1 MKGEKGHRST
11 LKTELKEDKMRKP
24 ITIFVGLLL
33 VLCFVGFGY
42 SADVKK
48 GIHVG
53 NAGAFTGDAAAPC
66 AEIYNSA
73 QIAVDEWNAKG
84 GIQSVKIE
92 QIMGDDAM
100 DPAQGVNVA
109 HKFVADE
116 RMYGV
121 VGPPMSHIAQA
132 TLKIYGA
139 ADLATITTAA
149 SKPNLTEQGYKHFFR
164 VNARN
169 DAHGWNCA
177 LFIKK
182 RLGASRVAII
192 NEKVA
197 YSENLSKETIKGLKK
212 LGITDIKQETIVGGA
227 KDYSAVLTK
236 VKAFK
241 PDVIFFIATTAPDNA
256 IGVRQTKELGI
267 DTIFFGSEGARD
279 KKDYIQAA
287 EGAAEG
293 SYVYHFGP
301 DIYAIP
307 AAAEYVKKY
316 ETTYGSLSGFGPP
329 AYEAMNILL
338 TAIDQA
344 AADGDISRQEVVEY
358 LHKIKGY
365 NGILGFPVSF
375 DQKGDLEG
383 GATYFFQVNGNDFKQ
398 VAVMTGK

>member
-1 MKGEKGHRST
+1 MKKS
-11 LKTELKEDKMRKP
+11 L
-24 ITIFVGLLL
+24 TILISVLAIFCFVGL
-33 VLCFVGFGY
+33 GY
-42 SADVKK
+42 SADVKD

-66 AEIYNSA
+66 MEIYNSA
-73 QIAVDEWNAKG
+73 QIAVDEWNARG
-84 GIQSVKIE
+84 GIQGVKIE

-109 HKFVADE
+109 HKFVADKL
-116 RMYGV
+116 MYGV

-132 TLKIYGA
+132 TMKIYGS
-139 ADLATITTAA
+139 ADMATITTAA
-149 SKPNLTEQGYKHFFR
+149 SKPDLTEQGYHHFFR

-169 DAHGWNCA
+169 DAHGLNSA
-177 LFIKK
+177 LFMKK
-182 RLGASRVAII
+182 FLNAKKVAVL

-197 YSENLSKETIKGLKK
+197 YCENMSKETIAALKN
-212 LGITDIKQETIVGGA
+212 LGITDIMHETIVGGA

-236 VKAFK
+236 VKAYK
-241 PDVIFFIATTAPDNA
+241 PDVLFFIATTAPDQA

-267 DTIFFGSEGARD
+267 DTIFFGTEGARD
-279 KKDYIQAA
+279 KKDFIAAA

-293 SYVYHFGP
+293 AYVYHFAP

-307 AAAEYVKKY
+307 AAKAYVKKY
-316 ETTYGSLSGFGPP
+316 EDTYEPLSGFGPP

-344 AADGDISRQEVVEY
+344 AADGDISRQEVVDK
-358 LHKIKGY
+358 LHQIKNY
-365 NGILGFPVSF
+365 SGILGFPVTF

-383 GATYFFQVNGNDFKQ
+383 GATYFFQVSGNDFKQ

>member
-1 MKGEKGHRST
+1 MKKVLMIVLS
-11 LKTELKEDKMRKP
+11 LAL
-24 ITIFVGLLL
+24 IFGMVGL
-33 VLCFVGFGY
+33 GH

-48 GIHVG
+48 GIRVG

-66 AEIYNSA
+66 MEIYNSA

-84 GIQSVKIE
+84 GIQGVEIK

-116 RMYGV
+116 LMYGV

-139 ADLATITTAA
+139 ADMACITTAA
-149 SKPNLTEQGYKHFFR
+149 SKPDLTEQGYNHFFR

-177 LFIKK
+177 LFMKK
-182 RLGASRVAII
+182 NLKAERVAVL
-192 NEKVA
+192 NEKTA
-197 YSENLSKETIKGLKK
+197 YNVNMAKETIAGLKK
-212 LGITDIKQETIVGGA
+212 LGINDIIQETIVGGA

-236 VKAFK
+236 VKAFN
-241 PDVIFFIATTAPDNA
+241 PDVLFFIATTAPDCA
-256 IGVRQTKELGI
+256 IGVRQAKELGVKAV
-267 DTIFFGSEGARD
+267 FFGTEGARD
-279 KKDYIQAA
+279 KKDFINAA

-293 SYVYHFGP
+293 AYVYHFAP
-301 DIYAIP
+301 DIYSISE
-307 AAAEYVKKY
+307 AADYVKKY
-316 ETTYGSLSGFGPP
+316 ESTYEVLSGFGPP

-338 TAIDQA
+338 TAIDKA
-344 AADGDISRQEVVEY
+344 AADGDINRKEVVQY
-358 LHKIKGY
+358 LKETENYK
-365 NGILGFPVSF
+365 GILGFPVSF
-375 DQKGDLEG
+375 DTKGDLKG
-383 GATYFFQVNGNDFKQ
+383 GATYFFQVVGDDFKQ

>member
-1 MKGEKGHRST
+1 MKKS
-11 LKTELKEDKMRKP
+11 
-24 ITIFVGLLL
+24 ITIMVSLLL
-33 VLCFVGFGY
+33 ALCFVGFGY
-42 SADVKK
+42 SADVKN

-73 QIAVDEWNAKG
+73 QIAVDEWNARG
-84 GIQSVKIE
+84 GIQGVKIE
-92 QIMGDDAM
+92 QVMGDDAM

-116 RMYGV
+116 LMYGV

-132 TLKIYGA
+132 TLKIYGM

-149 SKPNLTEQGYKHFFR
+149 SKPDLTEQGYNHFFR

-182 RLGASRVAII
+182 QLGGERVAII

-197 YSENLSKETIKGLKK
+197 YCENLSKETIKGLKK
-212 LGITDIKQETIVGGA
+212 LGITNIKQETIVGGA

-236 VKAFK
+236 VKAFQ
-241 PDVIFFIATTAPDNA
+241 PNVIFFIATTAPDNA
-256 IGVRQTKELGI
+256 IGVRQTRELGI
-267 DTIFFGSEGARD
+267 DAIFFGSEGARD
-279 KKDYIQAA
+279 KKDYIQAT

-293 SYVYHFGP
+293 SYVYHFAP

-307 AAAEYVKKY
+307 AAADYIRKY
-316 ETTYGSLSGFGPP
+316 ETAHGSLSGFGPP

-344 AADGDISRQEVVEY
+344 AADGDISRQEVVEN

-365 NGILGFPVSF
+365 DGILGFPVTF
-375 DQKGDLEG
+375 DSKGDLEG
-383 GATYFFQVNGNDFKQ
+383 GATYFFQVSGNDFKQ

>member
-1 MKGEKGHRST
+1 MKKSILT
-11 LKTELKEDKMRKP
+11 
-24 ITIFVGLLL
+24 
-33 VLCFVGFGY
+33 VLCLFLVFVLAGFGH
-42 SADVKK
+42 SADIKK
-48 GIHVG
+48 GIRIG

-84 GIQSVKIE
+84 GIQGIKVE

-109 HKFVADE
+109 HKFVADDLI
-116 RMYGV
+116 YGV
-121 VGPPMSHIAQA
+121 IGPPMSHIAQA
-132 TLKIYGA
+132 TIKIYGT
-139 ADLATITTAA
+139 ADLAQITTSA
-149 SKPNLTEQGYKHFFR
+149 SKPDLTEQGYKHFFR

-182 RLGASRVAII
+182 RLGASRVAIV

-197 YSENLSKETIKGLKK
+197 YCENLSKETIKGLKR

-236 VKAFK
+236 VKAFN

-256 IGVRQTKELGI
+256 IGARQTKELGI

-279 KKDYIQAA
+279 KKDYIQAT

-293 SYVYHFGP
+293 TFVYHFAP

-307 AAAEYVKKY
+307 AADSYVKTY
-316 ETTYGSLSGFGPP
+316 EKKYGSLSGFGPT
-329 AYEAMNILL
+329 AYEAMNIML
-338 TAIDQA
+338 TAIDMA
-344 AADGDISRQEVVEY
+344 AADGDISRQEVVDN
-358 LHKIKGY
+358 LHKIKDY

-375 DQKGDLEG
+375 DSKGDLEG
-383 GATYFFQVNGNDFKQ
+383 GATYFFQVKGNDFEQ

>member
-1 MKGEKGHRST
+1 MGKAINQNQHT
-11 LKTELKEDKMRKP
+11 ALKRRKKMRKS
-24 ITIFVGLLL
+24 ITIIISILL
-33 VLCFVGFGY
+33 VFAFAGFGY

-53 NAGAFTGDAAAPC
+53 DAGAFTGDAAAPC
-66 AEIYNSA
+66 MEIFNSA

-84 GIQSVKIE
+84 GIQGVQIE
-92 QIMGDDAM
+92 HIMGDDAM

-116 RMYGV
+116 LMYGV

-132 TLKIYGA
+132 TLKIYGNA
-139 ADLATITTAA
+139 NLATITTAA
-149 SKPNLTEQGYKHFFR
+149 SKPELTEQGYKHFFR

-182 RLGASRVAII
+182 QLKADRVAIL

-197 YSENLSKETIKGLKK
+197 YCENMAKETIAGLKK
-212 LGITDIKQETIVGGA
+212 LGISDIMQETIVGGA

-236 VKAFK
+236 VKAYK
-241 PDVIFFIATTAPDNA
+241 PDVLFFIATTAPDQA
-256 IGVRQTKELGI
+256 IGVRQAKELGI
-267 DTIFFGSEGARD
+267 DAVFFGTEGARD
-279 KKDYIQAA
+279 KKDFIAAA

-293 SYVYHFGP
+293 AYVYHFAP

-307 AAAEYVKKY
+307 AAADYIKTFEAKY
-316 ETTYGSLSGFGPP
+316 GALSGFGPP

-344 AADGDISRQEVVEY
+344 AADGDITRKEVVEK
-358 LHKIKGY
+358 LHQIKNY
-365 NGILGFPVSF
+365 KGIMGFPVTF
-375 DQKGDLEG
+375 DSKGDLEG
-383 GATYFFQVNGNDFKQ
+383 GATYFFQVSGNDFKQ
-398 VAVMTGK
+398 ITVMTGK

>member
-1 MKGEKGHRST
+1 
-11 LKTELKEDKMRKP
+11 MRKSS
-24 ITIFVGLLL
+24 TIIISLLL
-33 VLCFVGFGY
+33 VLCFAGFGY

-48 GIHVG
+48 GLHVG

-73 QIAVDEWNAKG
+73 QIAIDEWNAKG
-84 GIQSVKIE
+84 GIQGVQIE

-109 HKFVADE
+109 HKFAADQL
-116 RMYGV
+116 MYGV

-149 SKPNLTEQGYKHFFR
+149 SKPNLTEQGYQHFFR

-169 DAHGWNCA
+169 DAHGWNSA

-182 RLGASRVAII
+182 RLGAERVAIV

-197 YSENLSKETIKGLKK
+197 YSENLAKETIKGLKK

-236 VKAFK
+236 IKAFK

-267 DTIFFGSEGARD
+267 DAIFFGSEGARD

-287 EGAAEG
+287 EGAADG
-293 SYVYHFGP
+293 SYVYHFAP

-307 AAAEYVKKY
+307 AAADYIKKY

-338 TAIDQA
+338 TAMDQA
-344 AADGDISRQEVVEY
+344 AADGDISRQEVVENM
-358 LHKIKGY
+358 HKIKGY
-365 NGILGFPVSF
+365 NGILGFPISF
-375 DQKGDLEG
+375 DPKGDLEG
-383 GATYFFQVNGNDFKQ
+383 GATYFFQVNGNDFEQ
-398 VAVMTGK
+398 IAVMTGK

>member
-1 MKGEKGHRST
+1 MKKV
-11 LKTELKEDKMRKP
+11 L
-24 ITIFVGLLL
+24 TIVLSLVLIFGIVGL
-33 VLCFVGFGY
+33 GH
-42 SADVKK
+42 SAEVKK

-66 AEIYNSA
+66 MEIYNSA

-84 GIQSVKIE
+84 GIQGVEIKH
-92 QIMGDDAM
+92 IMGDDAM

-116 RMYGV
+116 LMYGV

-139 ADLATITTAA
+139 ADMASITTAA
-149 SKPNLTEQGYKHFFR
+149 SKPDLTEQGYKHFFR

-177 LFIKK
+177 LFMKNNLK
-182 RLGASRVAII
+182 AQRVAIL
-192 NEKVA
+192 NEKTA
-197 YSENLSKETIKGLKK
+197 YNVNMAKETIAGLKK
-212 LGITDIKQETIVGGA
+212 LGITDIMQETIVGGA

-241 PDVIFFIATTAPDNA
+241 PDVLFFIATTAPDSA
-256 IGVRQTKELGI
+256 IGVRQAKELGI
-267 DTIFFGSEGARD
+267 EAIFFGTEGSRD
-279 KKDYIQAA
+279 KNDFIKA

-293 SYVYHFGP
+293 AYVYHFAP
-301 DIYAIP
+301 DIYSISE
-307 AAAEYVKKY
+307 AAEYVKKY
-316 ETTYGSLSGFGPP
+316 ESTYEVLSGFGPP

-338 TAIDQA
+338 SAIDKA
-344 AADGDISRQEVVEY
+344 AADGDITRQEVVQNLQKTENY
-358 LHKIKGY
+358 K
-365 NGILGFPVSF
+365 GILGFPVTF
-375 DQKGDLEG
+375 DAKGDLKG
-383 GATYFFQVNGNDFKQ
+383 GATYFFQVVGNDFKQ

>member
-1 MKGEKGHRST
+1 
-11 LKTELKEDKMRKP
+11 MRKS
-24 ITIFVGLLL
+24 ITIIVSLLL
-33 VLCFVGFGY
+33 ALCFVGYGY

-73 QIAVDEWNAKG
+73 QIAIDEWNAKG
-84 GIQSVKIE
+84 GIQGVKIE

-109 HKFVADE
+109 HKFAADKL
-116 RMYGV
+116 MYGV
-121 VGPPMSHIAQA
+121 IGPPMSHIAQA

-139 ADLATITTAA
+139 ADLTTITTAA
-149 SKPNLTEQGYKHFFR
+149 SKPNLTEQGYQHFFR

-169 DAHGWNCA
+169 DAHGWNSA

-182 RLGASRVAII
+182 RLGANRVAIV

-197 YSENLSKETIKGLKK
+197 YSENLAKETIKGLKK

-267 DTIFFGSEGARD
+267 DAIFFGSEGARD

-287 EGAAEG
+287 EGAADG
-293 SYVYHFGP
+293 SYVYHIAP

-307 AAAEYVKKY
+307 AAADYIKKY

-338 TAIDQA
+338 TAMDQA
-344 AADGDISRQEVVEY
+344 AADGDISRKEVVENM
-358 LHKIKGY
+358 HTIKGY

-375 DQKGDLEG
+375 DPKGDLEG
-383 GATYFFQVNGNDFKQ
+383 GATYFFQVNGNDFVQ
-398 VAVMTGK
+398 IAVMTGK

>member
-1 MKGEKGHRST
+1 
-11 LKTELKEDKMRKP
+11 MRKS
-24 ITIFVGLLL
+24 IAIAISILLL
-33 VLCFVGFGY
+33 FCVAGLG
-42 SADVKK
+42 SAADVKK

-53 NAGAFTGDAAAPC
+53 DAGAFTGDAAAPC
-66 AEIYNSA
+66 MEIFNSA

-84 GIQSVKIE
+84 GIQGVKIE
-92 QIMGDDAM
+92 HVMGDDAM

-116 RMYGV
+116 LMYGV

-132 TLKIYGA
+132 TLKIYGN

-149 SKPNLTEQGYKHFFR
+149 SKPELTEQGYKHFFR

-177 LFIKK
+177 LFIKRELK
-182 RLGASRVAII
+182 ADRIAIV

-197 YSENLSKETIKGLKK
+197 YCENMAKETIAGLKK
-212 LGITDIKQETIVGGA
+212 LGIGDIMQETIVGGA

-236 VKAFK
+236 VKAYK
-241 PDVIFFIATTAPDNA
+241 PDVLFFIATTAPDQA
-256 IGVRQTKELGI
+256 IGVRQAKELGI
-267 DTIFFGSEGARD
+267 DAVFFGTEGARD
-279 KKDYIQAA
+279 KNDFIAAA

-293 SYVYHFGP
+293 AYVYHFAP

-307 AAAEYVKKY
+307 AAADYIKTY
-316 ETTYGSLSGFGPP
+316 ETKYGALSGFGPP

-344 AADGDISRQEVVEY
+344 AADGNITRKEVVEK
-358 LHKIKGY
+358 LHQIKNY
-365 NGILGFPVSF
+365 KGILGFPVTF
-375 DQKGDLEG
+375 DDKGDLEG
-383 GATYFFQVNGNDFKQ
+383 GATYFFQVKGNDFKQ
-398 VAVMTGK
+398 ITVMTGK

>member
-1 MKGEKGHRST
+1 
-11 LKTELKEDKMRKP
+11 MRKSS
-24 ITIFVGLLL
+24 TIIMSILL
-33 VLCFVGFGY
+33 VLCFVGVGY
-42 SADVKK
+42 SADVKN

-73 QIAVDEWNAKG
+73 QIAIDEWNARG
-84 GIQSVKIE
+84 GIQGVEIE

-109 HKFVADE
+109 HKFAADKL
-116 RMYGV
+116 MYGV

-149 SKPNLTEQGYKHFFR
+149 SKPNLTEQGYQHFFR

-169 DAHGWNCA
+169 DAHGWNSA

-182 RLGASRVAII
+182 RLGAERVAIV

-197 YSENLSKETIKGLKK
+197 YSENLAKETIKGLKK

-236 VKAFK
+236 IKAFK

-287 EGAAEG
+287 EGAADG
-293 SYVYHFGP
+293 SYVYHFAP

-307 AAAEYVKKY
+307 AAADYIKKY
-316 ETTYGSLSGFGPP
+316 ETAHGSLSGFGPP

-344 AADGDISRQEVVEY
+344 AADGDISRKEVVEN
-358 LHKIKGY
+358 LHKINGY
-365 NGILGFPVSF
+365 TGILGFPISF
-375 DQKGDLEG
+375 DPKGDLEG
-383 GATYFFQVNGNDFKQ
+383 GATYFFQVKGNDFVQ

>member
-1 MKGEKGHRST
+1 
-11 LKTELKEDKMRKP
+11 MRKP
-24 ITIFVGLLL
+24 TIIFVSLLLVSCFVGL
-33 VLCFVGFGY
+33 GY

-48 GIHVG
+48 GIRIG

-73 QIAVDEWNAKG
+73 QIAIDEWNARG
-84 GIQSVKIE
+84 GIQGVKIE

-116 RMYGV
+116 LMYGV

-139 ADLATITTAA
+139 ADLACITTAA
-149 SKPNLTEQGYKHFFR
+149 SKPDLTEQGYKHFFR

-182 RLGASRVAII
+182 RLGAKRVAIV

-197 YSENLSKETIKGLKK
+197 YCENLSKETIKGLNK
-212 LGITDIKQETIVGGA
+212 LGITEIKQETIVGGA

-236 VKAFK
+236 IKAFK

-267 DTIFFGSEGARD
+267 ETIFFGSEGARD
-279 KKDYIQAA
+279 KKDYIQAT
-287 EGAAEG
+287 EGAADG
-293 SYVYHFGP
+293 SYVYHFAP

-307 AAAEYVKKY
+307 AAAGYIKKY
-316 ETTYGSLSGFGPP
+316 ETAYGSLSGFGPP

-338 TAIDQA
+338 TAIDRA
-344 AADGDISRQEVVEY
+344 AADGDITRQEVMDQM
-358 LHKIKGY
+358 HNIKDY

-375 DQKGDLEG
+375 DQKGDLKG
-383 GATYFFQVNGNDFKQ
+383 GATYFFQVSGNDFKQ
-398 VAVMTGK
+398 IAVMTGK

>member
-1 MKGEKGHRST
+1 MKKS
-11 LKTELKEDKMRKP
+11 
-24 ITIFVGLLL
+24 IFT
-33 VLCFVGFGY
+33 VLCLILVFVLAGFGH
-42 SADVKK
+42 SADIKK
-48 GIHVG
+48 GIRIG

-73 QIAVDEWNAKG
+73 QIAIDEWNAKG
-84 GIQSVKIE
+84 GIQGIKVE

-109 HKFVADE
+109 HKFVADKQI
-116 RMYGV
+116 YGV
-121 VGPPMSHIAQA
+121 IGPPMSHIAQA
-132 TLKIYGA
+132 TIKIYGT
-139 ADLATITTAA
+139 ADLAQITTSA
-149 SKPNLTEQGYKHFFR
+149 SKPDLTEQGYKHFFR

-169 DAHGWNCA
+169 DAHGWNAA

-182 RLGASRVAII
+182 RLGANRVAII

-197 YSENLSKETIKGLKK
+197 YCENLSKETIKGLKK
-212 LGITDIKQETIVGGA
+212 LGITEIKQETIVGGA

-256 IGVRQTKELGI
+256 IGARQTKELGI
-267 DTIFFGSEGARD
+267 DAIFFGSEGARD
-279 KKDYIQAA
+279 KKDYLQAT

-293 SYVYHFGP
+293 TYVYHFAP

-307 AAAEYVKKY
+307 AAAGYVKAY
-316 ETTYGSLSGFGPP
+316 EEKYGSLSGFGPT

-344 AADGDISRQEVVEY
+344 AADGDISRKEVVEN

-383 GATYFFQVNGNDFKQ
+383 GATYFFQVKGNDFNQ

>member
-1 MKGEKGHRST
+1 MKNLFIIALS
-11 LKTELKEDKMRKP
+11 LML
-24 ITIFVGLLL
+24 ILGLA
-33 VLCFVGFGY
+33 GFGH
-42 SADVKK
+42 SADAKK

-66 AEIYNSA
+66 MEIYNSA
-73 QIAVDEWNAKG
+73 QMAVDEWNAKG
-84 GIQSVKIE
+84 GIQGVQIK

-109 HKFVADE
+109 HKFAADKL
-116 RMYGV
+116 MYGV

-139 ADLATITTAA
+139 ADLACITTAA
-149 SKPNLTEQGYKHFFR
+149 SKPDLTEQGYKHFFR

-177 LFIKK
+177 LFMKK
-182 RLGASRVAII
+182 ILKAERVAIL

-197 YSENLSKETIKGLKK
+197 YCENMSKETIAGLKK
-212 LGITDIKQETIVGGA
+212 LGIADIMQETIVGGA

-236 VKAFK
+236 VKAYN
-241 PDVIFFIATTAPDNA
+241 PDVLFFIATTAPDQA

-267 DTIFFGSEGARD
+267 NTIFFGTEGARD
-279 KKDYIQAA
+279 KKDFIAAA

-293 SYVYHFGP
+293 AYVYHFAP

-307 AAAEYVKKY
+307 AAASYIKKY
-316 ETTYGSLSGFGPP
+316 ESTYDTLSGFGPP
-329 AYEAMNILL
+329 AYEAMNLLL
-338 TAIDQA
+338 TAIDKA
-344 AADGDISRQEVVEY
+344 AADGDITRKEVLQN
-358 LHKIKGY
+358 LHKTENY
-365 NGILGFPVSF
+365 QGILGFPVTF
-375 DQKGDLEG
+375 DAKGDLKG
-383 GATYFFQVNGNDFKQ
+383 GATYFFQVVGDDFNQ